1 MNKKEAAE
9 FLGCSERAIER
20 YVKAGKISCRY
31 EKGKTRSVAVFDQSE
46 LERFKVEGEAVKP
59 AFEVYDPEPRQTTT
73 VEQSGLAILDNESV
87 GIVGIDNFSGADE
100 ISKLSAMVELLL
112 HNQQT
117 KPSEKLVLT
126 LDDCSQLTGFSRGI
140 LREAIANGQL
150 KSKII
155 GKSWRVKRADLEAY
169 IDQVL

>member
-20 YVKAGKISCRY
+20 YVKAGKISCSY
-31 EKGKTRSVAVFDQSE
+31 EKGKTRSVAVFDKSE
-46 LERFKVEGEAVKP
+46 LERFKGEGEAVRP
-59 AFEVYDPEPRQTTT
+59 AFEVIEPELRQTTT
-73 VEQSGLAILDNESV
+73 VDQSGLTILEDEPV
-87 GIVGIDNFSGADE
+87 GIVGIDD

-140 LREAIANGQL
+140 LREAIATNQL
-150 KSKII
+150 KAKII
-155 GKSWRVKRADLEAY
+155 GKSWRVRRADLEAY

>member
-9 FLGCSERAIER
+9 FLGCSGRAIER
-20 YVKAGKISCRY
+20 YVNAGKLSCRY
-31 EKGKTRSVAVFDQSE
+31 EKGKTRSIAVFDQSE
-46 LERFKVEGEAVKP
+46 LERFKGEGEAVRP
-59 AFEVYDPEPRQTTT
+59 AFEVYDPKPRQTTT
-73 VEQSGLAILDNESV
+73 VEQSGLAILEDESV
-87 GIVGIDNFSGADE
+87 GIVGIDD

-112 HNQQT
+112 NQQI
-117 KPSEKLVLT
+117 KASDKLVLT

-155 GKSWRVKRADLEAY
+155 GKSWRVKQADLEAY

>member
-9 FLGCSERAIER
+9 FLNCSERAIER

-46 LERFKVEGEAVKP
+46 LEKLKGEGEAVRP
-59 AFEVYDPEPRQTTT
+59 AFEVYEPESRQTTT
-73 VEQSGLAILDNESV
+73 VEDSGLAILHNEPV
-87 GIVGIDNFSGADE
+87 GIVGIDD

-112 HNQQT
+112 SNQI
-117 KPSEKLVLT
+117 KVSDKLALN
-126 LDDCSQLTGFSRGI
+126 LNDCSQLTGFSKGI
-140 LREAIANGQL
+140 LRKAIANGQL

-155 GKSWRVKRADLEAY
+155 GRSWRVKRADLEAY